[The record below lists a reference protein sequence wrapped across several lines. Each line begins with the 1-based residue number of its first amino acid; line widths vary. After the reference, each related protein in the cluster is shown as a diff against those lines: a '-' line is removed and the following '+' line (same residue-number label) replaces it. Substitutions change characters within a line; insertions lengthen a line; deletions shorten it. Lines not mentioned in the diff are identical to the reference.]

1 MICLLCIIMVRFFN
15 LQVQFFLQ
23 EFSEFLSAQ
32 GWEANG
38 QPIRMTVRFHCVERF
53 LQRYAKNSI
62 FFFYILGFYIFFKT
76 KMPLRPHLFLI
87 FCNFIC
93 VKFGLSS
100 LYIALLAIGRYSNF
114 WGGMTESYYYERT
127 QDYR

>member
-1 MICLLCIIMVRFFN
+1 MHYYGKVITNEEFKRKD
-15 LQVQFFLQ
+15 FFLY
-23 EFSEFLSAQ
+23 F
-32 GWEANG
+32 
-38 QPIRMTVRFHCVERF
+38 RF
-53 LQRYAKNSI
+53 LHFLQNENALKAASFSI
-62 FFFYILGFYIFFKT
+62 LS
-76 KMPLRPHLFLI
+76 